1 MTKILVVVCA
11 VVIGLGAVHASAQ
24 VPNVSVYFDEDLQF
38 TQANCPAMGIGI
50 PDTVYV
56 VANNF
61 GIWMSGIEYM
71 IEYPMQ
77 LSFVVDI
84 INEDYLYAGTSP
96 TGIGIT
102 FPVPAP
108 AFDSFLVQRV
118 LVQWNCESCDG
129 APAAGWPLSV
139 VGYPY
144 SGLVRAVEFGSN
156 QVIIGVGMTSAIC
169 ATNPVVDE
177 TWGGIKALYQ

>member
-11 VVIGLGAVHASAQ
+11 VVIGLGAVHANAQ
-24 VPNVSVYFDEDLQF
+24 VPNVSVYFDEGLQY
-38 TQANCPAMGIGI
+38 TQANCPGIGV

-77 LSFVVDI
+77 LSF
-84 INEDYLYAGTSP
+84 INDLIDEEYLSVGSSP

-108 AFDSFLVQRV
+108 AFDSFLIQRV
-118 LVQWNCESCDG
+118 LVMWNCESCMG
-129 APAAGWPLSV
+129 APPAGFPLSV
-139 VGYPY
+139 VGYPS

-156 QVIIGVGMTSAIC
+156 QVIIAVGMTSAVC